1 MSVRSKTQN
10 FLKQLQIHFRMKS
23 ADITTERFYFTSNL
37 YIKLQRFLH
46 YFSWIAVPVKQS

>member
-23 ADITTERFYFTSNL
+23 ADIITERFYFTSNL
-37 YIKLQRFLH
+37 YIKLQRFLQRFLNV
-46 YFSWIAVPVKQS
+46 YFS